1 MNEHSVRER
10 SAAAL
15 EKYGGTIYRICLL
28 YMKNRDDAEDAFQD
42 VFLRYIQADR
52 RFENEEHEKAWLCT
66 VAFNRCKDLL
76 KSAAHKTVGF
86 DDVAEPSVCDEVR
99 DSPVLEAVMAL
110 PTKYKDVI
118 YLHYYEDW
126 PAAKIAK
133 VLKCS
138 ENAVYSQLSRGRQLL
153 KERLGD
159 DFED

>member
-1 MNEHSVRER
+1 MNELSSREK

-15 EKYGGTIYRICLL
+15 EKYGGTVYRICRL
-28 YMKNRDDAEDAFQD
+28 YMKNKDDAEDAFQD
-42 VFLRYIQADR
+42 VFLRYIQANK

-76 KSAAHKTVGF
+76 KSAARRNVGF
-86 DDVAEPSVCDEVR
+86 DEIAEPSSCDEYH
-99 DSPVLEAVMAL
+99 DNPVLEAVMAL

-118 YLHYYEDW
+118 YLHYYEEW
-126 PAAKIAK
+126 SAAKIAR

>member
-1 MNEHSVRER
+1 MNELSARSR

-15 EKYGGTIYRICLL
+15 EKYGDTVYRICYL

-42 VFLRYIQADR
+42 VFLRYMQANKH
-52 RFENEEHEKAWLCT
+52 FQSEEHEKAWLCT

-76 KSAAHKTVGF
+76 KSAARKTVGF
-86 DDVAEPSVCDEVR
+86 DDVAEPGACDKYN
-99 DSPVLEAVMAL
+99 DNPVLEAVMAL
-110 PTKYKDVI
+110 PDKYKDVI

-126 PAAKIAK
+126 SAAKIAK
-133 VLKCS
+133 VLKCTES
-138 ENAVYSQLSRGRQLL
+138 TVYSQLSRGRQLL